1 MEEILHQLISDLPHS
16 VQVFYH
22 PKWCNNFLPPTV
34 GFYCGYSV
42 IPIYPEMMLGLTSI
56 FVAPGIKN
64 PIPPFNKKT
73 PPWFPWLQRRVW
85 KIPMVTQLVT
95 LGVEM

>member
-1 MEEILHQLISDLPHS
+1 MRDNKKIMWMEEILHQLISDLPHS

-22 PKWCNNFLPPTV
+22 PKWCNKFLPPTV

-56 FVAPGIKN
+56 FVAPGIK
-64 PIPPFNKKT
+64 
-73 PPWFPWLQRRVW
+73 
-85 KIPMVTQLVT
+85 KIPSHLSIKKHPHGFHGSKDVS
-95 LGVEM
+95 GKSPW